1 MVRVHFC
8 ATRILPMPDPVSV
21 PAQLTPA
28 LLSSTLLELTGDLD
42 KADVLQQ
49 RIPRW
54 LFEAKPELLEQLEKM
69 HELGGLH
76 EPRVNAILQ
85 RIKGIDQFCADE
97 LTRGLQRQFGVALD
111 VRRDHLWLPWDV
123 LDSGT
128 ATFGV
133 PTTQVIIETRTL
145 LEAAMLNFSEDEAQG
160 RRFPSGSQIRRD
172 TDTVVSQISVT
183 AFATYC
189 RSLDLGR
196 RYQEHLRGAI
206 KQAVPLADESLYN
219 ADAVEIKQLKVYD
232 MATDVYLAYM
242 RGDITAPAF
251 KLLLGFTRQGA
262 SLSKAGVLGEIYGGK
277 PLVWQ
282 GLDVHDS
289 CLWGIV
295 VFSQDAIDTNP
306 QTPCIVYMPGEPY
319 RPIFEYPTFAAFQTY
334 LTLKL
339 QVKSYADFFV
349 RYLDEESRGGFFKRF
364 SVGKSLGLIKPMAI
378 NVGLFQ
384 FFFNSLIGKLQKDS
398 RVLAVPTAD
407 FDQAVRDQRWRDYE
421 SWGLDLLNL
430 AGFFVPVIGQLM
442 LGVAIGQMLGEIYE
456 GVQDW
461 RHEDRSAALA
471 HLRNVLESVA
481 SMAAFVAGGKVVGSL
496 RRVAQHNL
504 ELIDNFQAVDASDG
518 TRRLWRTSLKP
529 YEQPL
534 TATAPDNQGVYWSGG
549 RPWARIDGRAHA
561 LRFDPSSGQWR
572 IRHPRRPDAYAPP
585 VLHNSAGGWRG
596 LHERPQEWSNTLYAL
611 RRLDPRL
618 VALSDTRL
626 EQICQASDVQ
636 LPQVQRWAEGNLKL
650 PASFVDSIQR
660 FALNQKI
667 TDLIARLEQRQPYTA
682 EDITLQLQALP
693 LMPGWPRGRYLEVL
707 HAEGNALIR
716 YPATARTDNELSVQI
731 SQEQREEGEV
741 LVGAAEGLYRAELD
755 TLLGDTPLRTGE
767 TDAEALA
774 RRLAQT
780 LKIDRQPLFQ
790 KLYADYD
797 QPVGAEPSR
806 LLENVPGLPAS
817 IARELIDNAASIDR
831 IHLRDERRV
840 PLSLA
845 QAGREAAAQVQ
856 RERLMASFHMPELA
870 DMQAHRFSWRL
881 LQDLPG
887 FPDTLQLQLRE
898 ASASGAV
905 LERIGNSAAT
915 KTQVVV
921 KTGERYQAFETDGR
935 ALGEQFSGPQAFYRA
950 TLQTLPVEMRTG
962 LDISGSAASDAQR
975 LRYHLLDR
983 AVAERGR
990 GPEEPVVSASACQV
1004 MDSPPTPAVTTRAQ
1018 RGMMRKIR
1026 SLYPFF
1032 SESQARETVMSLGLD
1047 DPSRALAVRQREQ
1060 QLARLDALLK
1070 AWMQRDDDMRKLPGR
1085 LEDYQLSRRQVTDR
1099 LRSAWRRQTRL
1110 PNEARAQVYG
1120 LSLDGMRVGKLPA
1133 LPADIN
1139 FDHVQRLSLKNMA
1152 LDNDVAYFLKAFKGL
1167 RSLEL
1172 DKNQLTWLPEVLSH
1186 MPWLQRLS
1194 LAQNS
1199 LNLSDATTKKLQAMS
1214 GLRALDLSS
1223 NPLGET
1229 PSVKQMNALQYLNL
1243 RNTRARELPEGLL
1256 TRLHLEDANLREN
1269 DIVELPSQL
1278 FTAPVA
1284 VTEKI
1289 NLRLN
1294 PVSSKSRQDLDEYR
1308 RRTGVGMG
1316 LQDDDI
1322 ALLSEQRSRQAWLEG
1337 KTADAYRARE
1347 VTWELLKDDWQSA
1360 DFFAVLRQLVNT
1372 PQYKQV
1378 RADLVRRVWQ
1388 VIEAAAENRELRE
1401 LLFNLASG
1409 EPNCVDAAA
1418 YSFSEMEVTVMLN
1431 KAMNEA
1437 GTRTPSV
1444 ATLLK
1449 LGRGLFRLE
1458 QLDSISDIFSRRKNL
1473 ADQLAVRLVYRSGLA
1488 KALDLPGQPETIAYR
1503 EVGGVT
1509 QEDLTDA
1516 LTQVSTREMTSDLLR
1531 FMTRQGFWLE
1541 YLKRRHSAQFS
1552 RVSQVYDTQLKALEV
1567 TSSTY
1572 LAQALKVQND
1582 HHQAREQL
1590 VDRLTR
1596 KALEDGDKPQA
1607 GQCPL

>member
-1 MVRVHFC
+1 
-8 ATRILPMPDPVSV
+8 MPDPVSV
-21 PAQLTPA
+21 PAQLPPA

-54 LFEAKPELLEQLEKM
+54 LFEAKPELLEQLEKVS
-69 HELGGLH
+69 ELAGLQ

-85 RIKGIDQFCADE
+85 RIKGLDQFCAEE
-97 LTRGLQRQFGVALD
+97 LTRGLQRQFGVTLN
-111 VRRDHLWLPWDV
+111 VKRDHLWLPWDV
-123 LDSGT
+123 LDSGI
-128 ATFGV
+128 AMFGV
-133 PTTQVIIETRTL
+133 PTTKVVIETRTL
-145 LEAAMLNFSEDEAQG
+145 LESAMLNFSEDEAQG
-160 RRFPSGSQIRRD
+160 RRFPRGSQIRRD
-172 TDTVVSQISVT
+172 TDTVVSRISVT

-206 KQAVPLADESLYN
+206 NQAVPLADEVLYN
-219 ADAVEIKQLKVYD
+219 ADAGEIKHLKVYD
-232 MATDVYLAYM
+232 MATDVYLAYL
-242 RGDITAPAF
+242 RGDIAEPAF
-251 KLLLGFTRQGA
+251 KLLLGFTRQGS
-262 SLSKAGVLGEIYGGK
+262 SLSKAAVLAEAYDGK
-277 PLVWQ
+277 PLMWQ

-295 VFSQDAIDTNP
+295 VFSQEAIDNNP
-306 QTPCIVYMPGEPY
+306 QTRCIVYMPGEPY

-339 QVKSYADFFV
+339 QVKSYADFFA
-349 RYLDEESRGGFFKRF
+349 RYLDEESRGDFFKRF
-364 SVGKSLGLIKPMAI
+364 SVGKSLGLIKPIAI
-378 NVGLFQ
+378 DVGLFQ

-407 FDQAVRDQRWRDYE
+407 FDQAVREQRWRDYE

-442 LGVAIGQMLGEIYE
+442 LGVAVGQMLGEIYE

-461 RHEDRSAALA
+461 RHEDRSAAFA
-471 HLRNVLESVA
+471 HLCNVLENVA

-496 RRVAQHNL
+496 RRVARRNL
-504 ELIDNFQAVDASDG
+504 ELIDNFEAVDASDG

-534 TATAPDNQGVYWSGG
+534 TATEPDAQGVYWRDGQ
-549 RPWARIDGRAHA
+549 PWARIDGRGHA
-561 LRFDPSSGQWR
+561 LRFDASLGQWR
-572 IRHPRRPDAYAPP
+572 IRHPRRPDAHAPP
-585 VLHNSAGGWRG
+585 VLHNGAGGWRG
-596 LHERPQEWSNTLYAL
+596 QHERPQEWSNTLYGL

-618 VALSDTRL
+618 EALSDNRL
-626 EQICQASDVQ
+626 EHICQASDVQ

-682 EDITLQLQALP
+682 EDIALQLQALP
-693 LMPGWPRGRYLEVL
+693 LMPEWPSGRYLEVL
-707 HAEGNALIR
+707 PAEGNASTK
-716 YPATARTDNELSVQI
+716 YPSNARTDDELSVVI
-731 SQEQREEGEV
+731 SRDQLEEGEV
-741 LVGAAEGLYRAELD
+741 LLGVADGLYRAELD
-755 TLLGDTPLRTGE
+755 TLLGDTPVRAGE
-767 TDAEALA
+767 TNAEALA
-774 RRLAQT
+774 RRLAHS
-780 LKIDRQPLFQ
+780 LKVDRKPLFQ

-797 QPVGAEPSR
+797 QPVGAEQSR
-806 LLENVPGLPAS
+806 LVESVPGLPAS
-817 IARELIDNAASIDR
+817 IAAELIDSTASIDR

-840 PLSLA
+840 PLSLG
-845 QAGREAAAQVQ
+845 QAAREAVAQVQ

-870 DMQAHRFSWRL
+870 DRQAHRFSWRL
-881 LQDLPG
+881 LRDLPG
-887 FPDTLQLQLRE
+887 FPDALQLQLRE
-898 ASASGAV
+898 TSASGAV
-905 LERIGNSAAT
+905 LERIGDSAAAQT
-915 KTQVVV
+915 RVVV
-921 KTGERYQAFETDGR
+921 KTGERYQAFEADGR
-935 ALGEQFSGPQAFYRA
+935 SLGEQFSGPQAFYRA

-983 AVAERGR
+983 AVAVRAKI
-990 GPEEPVVSASACQV
+990 PEERVALTSACQV
-1004 MDSPPTPAVTTRAQ
+1004 IDAPPPAVPTRAQ
-1018 RGMMRKIR
+1018 RGLMRKITN
-1026 SLYPFF
+1026 LYPFF
-1032 SESQARETVMSLGLD
+1032 SESQARETVMSLGVD
-1047 DPSRALAVRQREQ
+1047 DPSRALAVRQRER
-1060 QLARLDALLK
+1060 QLARLDGVLR
-1070 AWMQRDDDMRKLPGR
+1070 AWIQQDDDMRKLPGR
-1085 LEDYQLSRRQVTDR
+1085 LEDYQLSRRQVAAR
-1099 LRSAWRRQTRL
+1099 LRSAWRHQIRL
-1110 PNEARAQVYG
+1110 PDETRAQVYG
-1120 LSLDGMRVGKLPA
+1120 LSLDGMRVGKLPT
-1133 LPADIN
+1133 LPIDI
-1139 FDHVQRLSLKNMA
+1139 DLGHVQRLSLKNMA

-1186 MPWLQRLS
+1186 MPSLQRLS

-1199 LNLSDATTKKLQAMS
+1199 LNLTDATTKKLQAMS

-1229 PSVKQMNALQYLNL
+1229 PSVEQMDQLQSLNL

-1278 FTAPVA
+1278 FSAPVA

-1294 PVSSKSRQDLDEYR
+1294 PISHQSRLDLDEYR

-1337 KTADAYRARE
+1337 KTAADYRARE
-1347 VTWELLKDDWQSA
+1347 ATWERLKDDWQSG
-1360 DFFAVLRQLVNT
+1360 DFFAVLRQMVNT

-1388 VIEAAAENRELRE
+1388 VIDAAAEDRDLRG

-1437 GTRTPSV
+1437 GALTPSV
-1444 ATLLK
+1444 PTLLK

-1458 QLDSISDIFSRRKNL
+1458 QLDSISDIFSRRKNI
-1473 ADQLAVRLVYRSGLA
+1473 ADELAVRLVYRSALA
-1488 KALDLPGQPETIAYR
+1488 KPLDLPGQPDTIAYR
-1503 EVGGVT
+1503 EIGGVT
-1509 QEDLTDA
+1509 QEDLTEA
-1516 LTQVSTREMTSDLLR
+1516 MNQVSTREMTSDLLR
-1531 FMTRQGFWLE
+1531 FMTRQGFWQE
-1541 YLKRRHSAQFS
+1541 YLKRQFAAEFS
-1552 RVSQVYDTQLKALEV
+1552 RIGQVYDRQIKAMDV
-1567 TSSTY
+1567 TSSAY
-1572 LAQALKVQND
+1572 LSQALKVQND

-1596 KALEDGDKPQA
+1596 KAIEQADNLEP